1 MIRRN
6 HGTGGIG
13 VARHPGV
20 IRLAVL
26 PGDVTTAHGPRVVV
40 VLRVE
45 ELVVPLDHRDVAG
58 SAVGVDHA
66 LVIAHVRRGP
76 RRGGGVLLG
85 ALDQRCRARGDLI
98 GPDGGDM
105 GEVATVRGRQR
116 DRRGVRRLGA
126 VRAVRHAPL
135 DDGGWQ
141 PVPSQG
147 QHKPPELDGSRCD
160 RGERPNRGVAPP
172 WPTRRGRCQNGVRRE
187 DAGRGGLRS
196 MSTAGRGG
204 DRRAGPAHPRPGGLR
219 VLAVSLRDPA
229 FGTGRHR
236 RRARQG
242 RPPLPAP
249 ACAPSPATPTASPGM
264 AFSPAGGCWPPA
276 AWTRRCSCGPYP
288 GRRAADQAWPNM
300 RRGLEKPGRPGV
312 RKGIPDRLPD
322 TTGRPLRRG
331 SRPGCD
337 FRG

>member
-1 MIRRN
+1 MAVTWVKWPPY
-6 HGTGGIG
+6 G
-13 VARHPGV
+13 ADSV
-20 IRLAVL
+20 I
-26 PGDVTTAHGPRVVV
+26 VVV
-40 VLRVE
+40 YGVW
-45 ELVVPLDHRDVAG
+45 VPSAQSGTHPSTMEAG
-58 SAVGVDHA
+58 SPSPARGSTNHQSWMEADATEANVQ
-66 LVIAHVRRGP
+66 IAAWRRRGL
-76 RRGGGVLLG
+76 RG
-85 ALDQRCRARGDLI
+85 AADAR
-98 GPDGGDM
+98 
-105 GEVATVRGRQR
+105 T
-116 DRRGVRRLGA
+116 
-126 VRAVRHAPL
+126 
-135 DDGGWQ
+135 
-141 PVPSQG
+141 
-147 QHKPPELDGSRCD
+147 
-160 RGERPNRGVAPP
+160 
-172 WPTRRGRCQNGVRRE
+172 VRRE